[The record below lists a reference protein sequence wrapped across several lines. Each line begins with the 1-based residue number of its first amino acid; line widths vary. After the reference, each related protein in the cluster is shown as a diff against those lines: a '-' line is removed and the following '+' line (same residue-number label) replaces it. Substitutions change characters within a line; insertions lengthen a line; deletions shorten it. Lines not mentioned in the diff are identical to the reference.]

1 MRLKYKRIGVKNVLV
16 VPEIVAFG
24 IVSTMIL
31 IRYGLKEKSIAQ
43 AT

>member
-1 MRLKYKRIGVKNVLV
+1 M
-16 VPEIVAFG
+16 VPEIGAFG
-24 IVSTMIL
+24 TASTMIL